1 LLVEST
7 YMYANKIFSQMLE
20 VYIVIIKYLFVDFI
34 AVNTEIL
41 KSSEEM
47 NKDMVI
53 NNILII
59 QEYIYFEISSLK
71 TKRYLIMTIYTS
83 NI

>member
-1 LLVEST
+1 MLVEPT

-41 KSSEEM
+41 KSSVEM

-71 TKRYLIMTIYTS
+71 WEIHNCFCAAL
-83 NI
+83 

>member
-1 LLVEST
+1 
-7 YMYANKIFSQMLE
+7 MYANKIFSQMLE

-71 TKRYLIMTIYTS
+71 
-83 NI
+83 

>member
-1 LLVEST
+1 
-7 YMYANKIFSQMLE
+7 MLE

-41 KSSEEM
+41 KSSVEM

-71 TKRYLIMTIYTS
+71 
-83 NI
+83 

>member
-1 LLVEST
+1 
-7 YMYANKIFSQMLE
+7 MYANKIFSQMLE

-47 NKDMVI
+47 NKDMVF

-71 TKRYLIMTIYTS
+71 
-83 NI
+83 

>member
-1 LLVEST
+1 
-7 YMYANKIFSQMLE
+7 MYANKIFSQMLE

-41 KSSEEM
+41 KSSVEM

-71 TKRYLIMTIYTS
+71 
-83 NI
+83 

>member
-1 LLVEST
+1 MLVEPT

-41 KSSEEM
+41 KSSVEM

-71 TKRYLIMTIYTS
+71 
-83 NI
+83 